1 MSSVGKKEIATKKS
15 GHGAVAPGAIS
26 PVSPPAPPVPTPFV
40 YTARTANKSG
50 TEHNSSYWIWD
61 TQALVEGSQMD
72 VDPPANAP
80 SKTAGGDLVTHADTK
95 IAVMRTG
102 SMVVKAA
109 GKNVCGTGDLV
120 NMNVLTAQQQI
131 AQMVVPLLNK
141 VDFARASKSA
151 AKAHA
156 VNEEYYR
163 AFHPERANQTNV
175 GDPIDVGTG
184 FVVDD
189 GTDLTLPGP
198 IELVWRR
205 TYSSGYHKRRTTALG
220 KGGWI
225 HSFEQ
230 WVQPGEQVIRL
241 HDDEGLPVDFAVPAP
256 DEVSFHRG
264 RRLEL
269 RAAGKRYLI
278 RSLDDRLV
286 REFSAL
292 PDGRFA
298 LASITDPYGH
308 RIELEYSGSV
318 LVRISDSCGREV
330 RVMSDERGRVVR
342 VEVWARAPG
351 SEEAPALQTWF
362 DYDYHVEG
370 TLASHTNALSHIKR
384 WEYDGLHRM
393 VKTTARNGISF
404 QYEYDEETGRCVRTW
419 GDGGLHDVRLTT
431 DDDTGEVRTHGT
443 SRARRYHVKDGIVL
457 REETFDGGWASE
469 RGRDEDGLLIRR
481 GNAAGEAMEY
491 AYDARGN
498 LVKET
503 DPAGNVTAWE
513 IEGDAPV
520 RRVDAAGLETRYQYD
535 ARGALVSVTLPTG
548 ASFSLARDTDGRV
561 AGAFGPNG
569 ALATFTYDEH
579 GNVASETSGRGETT
593 WFRHDALGRPVA
605 RVEAS
610 GHVTHTEHDRL
621 GQVLARVRADGTRLA
636 MTYDPV
642 GNVTSTTDAAGRTTR
657 FEYSGTGHLA
667 KIVPPDGQVVAL
679 LHDADERPVEII
691 NALLERYRLE
701 YDRADRVVAERTF
714 DGRLITYRR
723 DRGGRVTRIDH
734 PDGEWREFA
743 YDKLGNLVEDRGPDV
758 QITFERDALGRIV
771 RAVCTDATA
780 KVVTEFERDRLG
792 QVIAERQDGRTVRY
806 EYDACGRRT
815 ARVAPGG
822 ERTEYRHDDDD
833 LLVGIT
839 HEGRAV
845 SIQRDGEGRER
856 LRDFGAWRLEQDHDV
871 LGRLVQ
877 QQVISAGAA
886 GAARLAVRRRYGH
899 DTAGRLTSVSDGPD
913 GPGGTTTTY
922 RYDRA
927 DQLLEAASGKRREV
941 FAYDPTG
948 SLVGAVRGVGSP
960 DLAQRWSL
968 GPGNVL
974 RAAGN
979 ARYLHD
985 GRGRRIQRIEKGGAG
1000 GGGEKVTIYGW
1011 DTKDRLRE
1019 VVLPD
1024 GRRVRFT
1031 YDAFGRRVR
1040 KTVLSAWD
1048 GAALDAALAGGASG
1062 GAPVE
1067 ASVDYLWDGDVVCE
1081 ERHVSAQ
1088 GERARVH
1095 VHDPGSFTPLL
1106 QVEQG
1111 TVFGVIVNQVGTP
1124 TELVDERGRIA
1135 WRAQHGAWG
1144 DVVSVE
1150 RDPHTLPVE
1159 SPFRLLGQVADD
1171 ETGLC
1176 STRFRYFEPA
1186 CGRWLSPD
1194 PINVHGGLNLMAFG
1208 GAPTQTWDPLGL
1220 AYDPWQPHSA
1230 GTSDWN
1236 DGKGTHFYTGNPG
1249 VELGVRTDGRGNVT
1263 FERVTGTERR
1273 PGPVQDQ
1280 INAANQRLRTDAS
1293 WRWQLLRNLTEGIQR
1308 ASTGTPSD
1316 RALAARMEQVRAALA
1331 RLIAHKGH

>member
-26 PVSPPAPPVPTPFV
+26 PVSPPAPPVPTPFL
-40 YTARTANKSG
+40 YTARSANKSG
-50 TEHNSSYWIWD
+50 TEHNSSYWIWE

-120 NMNVLTAQQQI
+120 NMNVLTAEQRI

-141 VDFARASKSA
+141 VDFARASKST

-205 TYSSGYHKRRTTALG
+205 TYSSGYHERRTALG
-220 KGGWI
+220 KGGWV
-225 HSFEQ
+225 HSLEQ

-269 RAAGKRYLI
+269 RAVGKRYLI

-298 LASITDPYGH
+298 LASIADPYGH
-308 RIELEYSGSV
+308 RIELEYRGSV
-318 LVRISDSCGREV
+318 LARLSDSCGRDV

-351 SEEAPALQTWF
+351 SEGAPALQTWF
-362 DYDYHVEG
+362 DYDYHAEG
-370 TLASHTNALSHIKR
+370 TLAAHTNALSHTKR

-393 VKTTARNGISF
+393 VKTTARNGVSF
-404 QYEYDEETGRCVRTW
+404 HYEYDEEIGRCARTW
-419 GDGGLHDVRLTT
+419 GDGGLHDVRLTA

-443 SRARRYHVKDGIVL
+443 SRARRYHVKDGIVV

-469 RGRDEDGLLIRR
+469 REFDEDRLLIRR
-481 GNAAGEAMEY
+481 GNAAGEAMKYE
-491 AYDARGN
+491 YDARGN

-503 DPAGNVTAWE
+503 DAAGNVTAWE
-513 IEGDAPV
+513 IAGDAPV
-520 RRVDAAGLETRYQYD
+520 RRVDAAGLETRYGYD
-535 ARGALVSVTLPTG
+535 AHGALVSVTLPTG
-548 ASFSLARDTDGRV
+548 ASFGLARDTDGRV

-569 ALATFTYDEH
+569 TLATFTYDEH

-593 WFRHDALGRPVA
+593 WYHHDALGRPVA
-605 RVEAS
+605 RIEAS
-610 GHVTHTEHDRL
+610 GHVTRTEHDRL
-621 GQVLARVRADGTRLA
+621 GQVLARVRADGTRLT

-642 GNVTSTTDAAGRTTR
+642 GNVTSTTDAAGRITR

-679 LHDADERPVEII
+679 AHDADERPIEII

-701 YDRADRVVAERTF
+701 YDRADRVVSERTF

-743 YDKLGNLVEDRGPDV
+743 YDKLGNVVEDRGPDV

-771 RAVCTDATA
+771 RAICADATA
-780 KVVTEFERDRLG
+780 KVVTEIERDGLG
-792 QVIAERQDGRTVRY
+792 QVVAERQDGRTLRY
-806 EYDACGRRT
+806 EVDACGRRT

-822 ERTEYRHDDDD
+822 ERTEYRYDDDD

-845 SIQRDGEGRER
+845 SLHRDSEGRER
-856 LRDFGAWRLEQDHDV
+856 RRDFGAFRLEQDRDV
-871 LGRLVQ
+871 LGRLMQ

-886 GAARLAVRRRYGH
+886 GAARLAVRRRYGY
-899 DTAGRLTSVSDGPD
+899 DAAGRLTSVSDGPD
-913 GPGGTTTTY
+913 GQGGSTTTY

-927 DQLLEAASGKRREV
+927 DQLLEAASSELREA

-948 SLVGAVRGVGSP
+948 SLVGAVRGAGSP

-974 RAAGN
+974 RAAGG

-985 GRGRRIQRIEKGGAG
+985 GRGRRIQRIEKGRAG
-1000 GGGEKVTIYGW
+1000 GDEVTLYGW

-1040 KTVLSAWD
+1040 KTVLSPWD
-1048 GAALDAALAGGASG
+1048 RSSLEAAVEGGASG
-1062 GAPVE
+1062 GARVE
-1067 ASVDYLWDGDVVCE
+1067 ASIDFLWDGDVVCE
-1081 ERHVSAQ
+1081 ERHRTKES
-1088 GERARVH
+1088 ERTRMH
-1095 VHDPGSFTPLL
+1095 VHKPGTFVPLL
-1106 QVEQG
+1106 QVEAG
-1111 TVFGVIVNQVGTP
+1111 KVFGVVVNQVGTP
-1124 TELVDERGRIA
+1124 TELIDELGRVA
-1135 WRAQHGAWG
+1135 WRARHGIWG
-1144 DVVSVE
+1144 DIVSVE

-1159 SPFRLLGQVADD
+1159 SPFRLLGQIADH

-1176 STRFRYFEPA
+1176 STRFRYFDA
-1186 CGRWLSPD
+1186 ARGRWLSPD
-1194 PINVHGGLNLMAFG
+1194 PINIEGGLNLMAFD
-1208 GAPTQTWDPLGL
+1208 GAPTEVADPWGL
-1220 AYDPWQPHSA
+1220 ADNWEPHSA
-1230 GTSDWN
+1230 GTQDWS
-1236 DGKGTHFYTGNPG
+1236 DGKGTHFYTPGGG
-1249 VELGVRTDGRGNVT
+1249 VELGVRTNSSGGVI
-1263 FERVTGTERR
+1263 FSRVAGTESSTDEIDRR
-1273 PGPVQDQ
+1273 ITAADERLKS
-1280 INAANQRLRTDAS
+1280 NAA
-1293 WRWQLLRNLTEGIQR
+1293 WRWQLLRNISEGIQS
-1308 ASTGTPSD
+1308 ASTGSATA
-1316 RALAARMEQVRAALA
+1316 RRTAAAMEPVRAALA
-1331 RLIAHKGH
+1331 KLIAHKGH

>member
-26 PVSPPAPPVPTPFV
+26 PVSPPAPPVPTPFL
-40 YTARTANKSG
+40 YTARSANKTG

-61 TQALVEGSQMD
+61 TQALVEGSQMS

-95 IAVMRTG
+95 IAVMKTG

-120 NMNVLTAQQQI
+120 NMNVLTAEQSI

-141 VDFARASKSA
+141 VDLARASKST
-151 AKAHA
+151 AHA
-156 VNEEYYR
+156 HRVNEEYYR

-184 FVVDD
+184 FVVDE
-189 GTDLTLPGP
+189 GTDLRLPGP

-205 TYSSGYHKRRTTALG
+205 TYSSGYHRRTTALG
-220 KGGWI
+220 KGGWV

-230 WVQPGEQVIRL
+230 WIQPSERVIWL
-241 HDDEGLPVDFAVPAP
+241 HDEEGLPVDFAVPPP
-256 DEVSFHRG
+256 DGVSFHRG

-269 RAAGKRYLI
+269 RAVGKRYQV
-278 RSLDDRLV
+278 RSLKDRLV

-292 PDGRFA
+292 PNGRFA
-298 LASITDPYGH
+298 LAAITDPYQH
-308 RIELEYSGSV
+308 RIELEYRGSS
-318 LVRISDSCGREV
+318 LVRIAGSCGRDV
-330 RVMSDERGRVVR
+330 RVMSNEKGRVVR

-351 SEEAPALQTWF
+351 SDGAPALQTWF

-370 TLASHTNALSHIKR
+370 TLASHTNALSHVKR
-384 WEYDGLHRM
+384 WDYDGLHRM

-404 QYEYDEETGRCVRTW
+404 RYEYDEETGRCVRTW
-419 GDGGLHDVRLTT
+419 GDGGLHDVRLVT
-431 DDDTGEVRTHGT
+431 DDDAGEARTHGT
-443 SRARRYHVKDGIVL
+443 SRARRYHVKDGIVV

-469 RGRDEDGLLIRR
+469 RELDGDGLLIRR
-481 GNAAGEAMEY
+481 GNAAGEAMTYEH
-491 AYDARGN
+491 DARGN

-503 DPAGNVTAWE
+503 DPAGNATAWE
-513 IEGDAPV
+513 IEADAPV
-520 RRVDAAGLETRYQYD
+520 RRIDAAGREMRYRYD
-535 ARGALVSVTLPTG
+535 AHGALMSVTLPTG
-548 ASFSLARDTDGRV
+548 ASFSLTRDTDGRV
-561 AGAFGPNG
+561 VGAFGPNG
-569 ALATFTYDEH
+569 TLATFTYDEH
-579 GNVASETSGRGETT
+579 GNLASETSGRGETT
-593 WFRHDALGRPVA
+593 WHHHDALGRPVA

-610 GHVTHTEHDRL
+610 GHVTRTEHDRL
-621 GQVLARVRADGTRLA
+621 GQVLALVRADGTRLTA
-636 MTYDPV
+636 SYDPV

-667 KIVPPDGQVVAL
+667 RIVPPDGQVVAL
-679 LHDADERPVEII
+679 LHDADERPIEII

-701 YDRADRVVAERTF
+701 YDRADRVVSERTF
-714 DGRLITYRR
+714 DGRLITYRH
-723 DRGGRVTRIDH
+723 DRGGRVARIDY
-734 PDGEWREFA
+734 PDGEWRELA
-743 YDKLGNLVEDRGPDV
+743 YDKLGNVVEDRGADV

-771 RAVCTDATA
+771 RAVCADATA
-780 KVVTEFERDRLG
+780 KVVTEIERDSLG
-792 QVIAERQDGRTVRY
+792 QVVAERQDGRTIRY
-806 EYDACGRRT
+806 EVDACGRRT

-822 ERTEYRHDDDD
+822 ERTEYRYDDDD

-856 LRDFGAWRLEQDHDV
+856 RRDFGAFRLEQDHDA

-877 QQVISAGAA
+877 QQVISTEAA
-886 GAARLAVRRRYGH
+886 GAASLVVRRRYGY

-927 DQLLEAASGKRREV
+927 DQLLEAASSRLREA
-941 FAYDPTG
+941 FEYDPTG
-948 SLVGAVRGVGSP
+948 SLVGAVRGGGSA
-960 DLAQRWSL
+960 DVAQRWSL

-974 RAAGN
+974 RAAGG
-979 ARYLHD
+979 ARYRVD
-985 GRGRRIQRIEKGGAG
+985 GRGRRIQRIERGAG
-1000 GGGEKVTIYGW
+1000 GGEEVTIYGW
-1011 DTKDRLRE
+1011 DTRDRLRE

-1024 GRRVRFT
+1024 GKRVRFT

-1040 KTVLSAWD
+1040 KTVLSPWD
-1048 GAALDAALAGGASG
+1048 RASLEGGASG
-1062 GAPVE
+1062 GAMVE
-1067 ASVDYLWDGDVVCE
+1067 ASVDFLWDGDVVCE
-1081 ERHVSAQ
+1081 ERHATAQ
-1088 GERARVH
+1088 GPRSRIH
-1095 VHDPGSFTPLL
+1095 VHDPGTFTPLL

-1111 TVFGVIVNQVGTP
+1111 MVFGVVVDQVGTP
-1124 TELVDERGRIA
+1124 KELVDERGRVA
-1135 WRAQHGAWG
+1135 WRAHHGAWG

-1194 PINVHGGLNLMAFG
+1194 PINIHGGLNLMAFG
-1208 GAPTQTWDPLGL
+1208 GAPTETVDPLGL
-1220 AYDPWQPHSA
+1220 AYDPWQPHSP
-1230 GTSDWN
+1230 GTQDWN
-1236 DGKGTHFYTGNPG
+1236 DGKGTHFYTNNPG

-1273 PGPVQDQ
+1273 PGPVQTE
-1280 INAANQRLRTDAS
+1280 INTARERLRTDAG
-1293 WRWQLLRNLTEGIQR
+1293 WRWQLLRNLSEGIQR